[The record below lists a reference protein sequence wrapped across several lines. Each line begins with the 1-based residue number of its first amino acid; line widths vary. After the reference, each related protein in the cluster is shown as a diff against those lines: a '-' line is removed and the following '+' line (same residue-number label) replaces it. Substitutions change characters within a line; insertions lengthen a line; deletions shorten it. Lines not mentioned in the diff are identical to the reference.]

1 MGAIDRLS
9 EAIAY
14 PAAERKHGASTVELL
29 VDGNVV
35 QVTEARGKLRLSRNL
50 GAARDAEFAQ
60 LAGYAAGRM
69 LKDRA
74 VLAWDPR
81 ARGLMLWQEVP
92 ASGSTEELLEEFD
105 LFLDSC
111 DWWEAR
117 MKELINTGGKPLRE
131 MVILP

>member
-9 EAIAY
+9 EAMAY
-14 PAAERKHGASTVELL
+14 PVEERKRGVSSAEFL
-29 VDGNVV
+29 VDGGVV
-35 QVTEARGKLRLSRNL
+35 LAQEEHGQLRFVRKL
-50 GAARDAEFAQ
+50 GAVAEGGLAQ

-69 LKDRA
+69 LKEEA

-81 ARGLMLWQEVP
+81 AKGLLLWQEVP
-92 ASGSTEELLEEFD
+92 TSGSDELLLREFD

-111 DWWEAR
+111 DWWESR
-117 MKELINTGGKPLRE
+117 MKELATGGRPIAE